1 MSEEARLREAICRIG
16 RSLFERGLTFG
27 SSGNLS
33 VRLPDGGFLATP
45 TNVALGDLDPGRLAR
60 LDDAGRPVGGDPP
73 TKEVPMHLGMYRAR
87 PSAGAVVH
95 LHSTWSVAVSLLDGL
110 DPEEPIP
117 PLTAYYVMRVGR
129 LKLLP
134 YIPPGDPALGSAV
147 EAVADR
153 HHAVLLANHGPVV
166 AGPSL
171 EAATYAIEELE
182 ETAKLFVHLQG
193 RPIRSLTPAQVAEL
207 RRRFPD

>member
-1 MSEEARLREAICRIG
+1 MSPRARLSERLCELG
-16 RSLFERGLTFG
+16 RSLFARGLTFG

-33 VRLPDGGFLATP
+33 VRLPEGGFLATP
-45 TNVALGDLDPGRLAR
+45 TNVALGDLDPARLAI

-73 TKEVPMHLGMYRAR
+73 TKEVPLHLGMYRAR

-95 LHSTWSVAVSLLDGL
+95 LHSTWSVAVSILADV

-134 YIPPGDPALGSAV
+134 YFPPGDPELGPAV

-153 HHAVLLANHGPVV
+153 HHAILLANHGPVV
-166 AGPSL
+166 AGATL
-171 EAATYAIEELE
+171 EAAVHAIEELE
-182 ETAKLFVHLQG
+182 ETAKLFVHLRGQRI
-193 RPIRSLTPAQVAEL
+193 RPLTPEQAAEL
-207 RRRFPD
+207 RRRFPS

>member
-1 MSEEARLREAICRIG
+1 MSEAARLAERLCTLG
-16 RSLFERGLTFG
+16 RSLFTRGLTFG

-33 VRLPDGGFLATP
+33 VRLPEGGFLATP
-45 TNVALGDLDPGRLAR
+45 TNVALGDLDPARLAR
-60 LDDAGRPVGGDPP
+60 LDDAGRPVGGEPP

-134 YIPPGDPALGSAV
+134 YIPPGDPALGDAV

-153 HHAVLLANHGPVV
+153 HHALLLANHGPVV
-166 AGPSL
+166 AGSSL
-171 EAATYAIEELE
+171 EAAVHAIEELE

-193 RPIRSLTPAQVAEL
+193 RPIRPLTAEQVAEL
-207 RRRFPD
+207 RRRFPG